1 MLHKVPLIRLLTAVA
16 VALIACAFVSQYNW
30 VANITRDPG
39 ASLPFYTGLV
49 WRYSSYAY
57 ALPVLVLSFGVFF
70 LRRRGVESVGLEC
83 TISVAWMAA
92 LLWILFAL
100 WAWELPLIQL
110 HN

>member
-1 MLHKVPLIRLLTAVA
+1 MLHKVPLIRLLTAAA

-30 VANITRDPG
+30 VANVTRHPG
-39 ASLPFYTGLV
+39 ASHPYYTSLV
-49 WRYSSYAY
+49 WRYSSYSY
-57 ALPVLVLSFGVFF
+57 VFPVLVLLLGVFF
-70 LRRRGVESVGLEC
+70 LRRSGGESIGLEC
-83 TISVAWMAA
+83 TISVAWVAA

>member
-39 ASLPFYTGLV
+39 ASHPFYTSLV

-57 ALPVLVLSFGVFF
+57 ALPVLGLLFGVFF
-70 LRRRGVESVGLEC
+70 LRRSGGESVGLEC
-83 TISVAWMAA
+83 TISFAWMAT